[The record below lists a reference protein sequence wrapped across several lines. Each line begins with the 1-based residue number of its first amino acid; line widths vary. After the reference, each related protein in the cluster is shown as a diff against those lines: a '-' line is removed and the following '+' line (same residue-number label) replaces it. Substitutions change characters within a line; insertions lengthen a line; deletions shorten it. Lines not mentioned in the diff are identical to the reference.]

1 MEDESMLVLA
11 TGLSLFFGTHFYSA
25 FRNRT
30 PETDIKETLGY
41 GRFMLLYSLVSGIGF
56 ALIIYGYA
64 STPATEL
71 LYSTPS
77 WTYQLQLAAN
87 LIASLLIVA
96 AYVPSNRLKEI
107 VRHPMI
113 IGVAVWAGAHLFS
126 ATDTKEALLFGSFF
140 VFGVVD
146 SVASLRRPFTPS
158 PSNSIISDLIVLAG
172 GIAFF
177 AAMNL
182 WGHEALIGVVA

>member
-1 MEDESMLVLA
+1 MLVLA

-113 IGVAVWAGAHLFS
+113 IGVTVWAGAHLLS

-177 AAMNL
+177 AAMYL